1 MNDFEFLPDLI
12 YSDLRVADQKE
23 AINRL
28 AELLEKS
35 GLVGGDYKK
44 DVLSR
49 EKVFPTGIAVKSGAV
64 AIPHARSSK
73 AFGNGVA
80 VGVLDRPVIFHSM
93 EDCDTEIDVE
103 IVMLLA
109 ISESDKQLK
118 MLQTIMKML
127 SKEEFILLLKEKES
141 EEEIAQL
148 LNSFL

>member
-1 MNDFEFLPDLI
+1 
-12 YSDLRVADQKE
+12 
-23 AINRL
+23 
-28 AELLEKS
+28 
-35 GLVGGDYKK
+35 
-44 DVLSR
+44 
-49 EKVFPTGIAVKSGAV
+49 
-64 AIPHARSSK
+64 
-73 AFGNGVA
+73 
-80 VGVLDRPVIFHSM
+80 M

-148 LNSFL
+148 LNRLGNRK

>member
-49 EKVFPTGIAVKSGAV
+49 EKVFPTGIAVKAGPLLFLMPEA
-64 AIPHARSSK
+64 PK
-73 AFGNGVA
+73 F
-80 VGVLDRPVIFHSM
+80 LEM
-93 EDCDTEIDVE
+93 E
-103 IVMLLA
+103 
-109 ISESDKQLK
+109 
-118 MLQTIMKML
+118 
-127 SKEEFILLLKEKES
+127 
-141 EEEIAQL
+141 
-148 LNSFL
+148 